1 MLCEGHRHRGPQSG
15 QFSNVSGRSLKY
27 NHPPS
32 LDKGLGAISEP
43 GPWGIEKRYNGMAQ
57 DTEAT
62 DFTEILYEE
71 QGPMAL
77 ITINRAAKHN
87 AISLDTLEE
96 LHGAVGRAAR
106 TDAVRVITI
115 TGAGNKAFASGSD
128 LSEVLHRDFK
138 KALEPIVQGLADQLE
153 RTPKPTIAAI
163 NGICMGGGLEV
174 ALGCDLRIATPHARF
189 ATPEG
194 KLGIIPGGG
203 ATARLPRIV
212 GRGWGMEMLLMG
224 EPIDAERALAV
235 GLITRIVPAHELLD
249 EARRMAE
256 HLATFA
262 PFVPRTMKAMV
273 NFGMEA
279 SLSGALML
287 EKYAQ
292 GALVQTE
299 DKAEGISAFL
309 EKREPR
315 FKGR

>member
-1 MLCEGHRHRGPQSG
+1 MAFE
-15 QFSNVSGRSLKY
+15 N
-27 NHPPS
+27 
-32 LDKGLGAISEP
+32 I
-43 GPWGIEKRYNGMAQ
+43 RYSI
-57 DTEAT
+57 D
-62 DFTEILYEE
+62 
-71 QGPMAL
+71 GPMAL
-77 ITINRAAKHN
+77 ITIDRADKRN
-87 AISLDTLEE
+87 AISLDTLDE
-96 LHGAVGRAAR
+96 LQVAVTFAADD
-106 TDAVRVITI
+106 DAIRVITI
-115 TGAGNKAFASGSD
+115 TGAGDVAFASGSD

-138 KALEPIVQGLADQLE
+138 KALEPIVQGLAEQLE

-174 ALGCDLRIATPHARF
+174 ALGCDLRIATPNARF

-224 EPIDAERALAV
+224 DPIDAERALQI
-235 GLITRIVPAHELLD
+235 GLITRIVPSEELIP
-249 EARRMAE
+249 EARRMAD
-256 HLATFA
+256 HLASFA

-279 SLSGALML
+279 SLAGALML

-299 DKAEGISAFL
+299 DKVEGINAFL
-309 EKREPR
+309 EKREPN

>member
-1 MLCEGHRHRGPQSG
+1 MTDTY
-15 QFSNVSGRSLKY
+15 SNIRYERLDSL
-27 NHPPS
+27 
-32 LDKGLGAISEP
+32 
-43 GPWGIEKRYNGMAQ
+43 
-57 DTEAT
+57 
-62 DFTEILYEE
+62 
-71 QGPMAL
+71 AL
-77 ITINRAAKHN
+77 ITIDRADKHN
-87 AISLDTLEE
+87 AISLATLDE
-96 LHGAVGRAAR
+96 LQAAVARAAAD
-106 TDAVRVITI
+106 DAVRVIAI
-115 TGAGNKAFASGSD
+115 TGAGDKAFASGSD

-138 KALEPIVQGLADQLE
+138 KALEPIVQGLAEQLE

-174 ALGCDLRIATPHARF
+174 ALGCDLRVASTTARF

-224 EPIDAERALAV
+224 DAIDAAQALKI
-235 GLITRIVPAHELLD
+235 GLVTRVVPPAELLP
-249 EARRMAE
+249 EVKRMAA

-273 NFGMEA
+273 HFGMEA
-279 SLSGALML
+279 SLAGALML

-292 GALVQTE
+292 GALVQTD
-299 DKAEGISAFL
+299 DKVEGISAFL
-309 EKREPR
+309 EKRPPD